1 MNYEQILKDIPD
13 KRQDKDTTSLKF
25 KKDLIEFFG
34 EDWKD
39 KTCLEIGT
47 NRGYTTRILSFLFKK
62 VITCEYDS
70 ELVSF
75 AKNVNKDRD
84 NIEFLQK
91 DVYQSTWDFEN
102 IDVSF
107 IDCVHEYA
115 NVMHDIQKSLQLVKS
130 NKEMILVF
138 DDYGLPKPPHREKDV
153 KDAVDQYVD
162 EHPSFDLVKY
172 IGEDKGSDCRPGK
185 ILKAEEGVIC
195 KYRNIPLQNFYRI
208 LDNEL
213 HIVDNVAQLG
223 FEKSEG
229 LRIPDEY
236 LDKREFMVM
245 RTAHGIGDWGI
256 ISAMPRLLKEKYSD
270 CKVYVPSKKLLKK
283 LFGKDHDNV
292 HVVFDNN
299 PFVDEFVDEMS
310 GDVFHDHYRIYDKDN
325 TDIPLI
331 KQMLEFWQ
339 FTEEEMSDSQ
349 PEMYWSDEEKMFGDK
364 IILEHI
370 EGGKF
375 EWPSPIPNFGCLLI
389 SDRFG
394 TQYGKH
400 HQETYDRDVQN
411 FTNVLTE
418 HQLPYFYWS
427 AKPIS
432 ETPFNWINKVLDMKN
447 IDLRIQLYI
456 KSKAKVN
463 LSNQCGTNHLVVR
476 YSKCYESQRQFP
488 LSHNFVE
495 GEIYL

>member
-1 MNYEQILKDIPD
+1 MNFEQILKDIPD

-70 ELVSF
+70 ELVNF

-292 HVVFDNN
+292 NVVFDNN
-299 PFVDEFVDEMS
+299 PFVDEFVDEIK
-310 GDVFHDHYRIYDKDN
+310 GDVFHDHYRIYDKN
-325 TDIPLI
+325 NPNIPLI
-331 KQMLEFWQ
+331 KQMLEFWD
-339 FTEEEMSDSQ
+339 FTDKEMMDSQ
-349 PEMYWSDEEKMFGDK
+349 PEMYWSFEEQELGNS
-364 IILEHI
+364 IIREAADDS
-370 EGGKF
+370 E
-375 EWPSPIPNFGCLLI
+375 FGCLLI

-400 HQETYDRDVQN
+400 HQETYDKDVQN
-411 FTNVLTE
+411 FMNILTE
-418 HQLPYFYWS
+418 
-427 AKPIS
+427 
-432 ETPFNWINKVLDMKN
+432 
-447 IDLRIQLYI
+447 
-456 KSKAKVN
+456 
-463 LSNQCGTNHLVVR
+463 
-476 YSKCYESQRQFP
+476 
-488 LSHNFVE
+488 
-495 GEIYL
+495 

>member
-1 MNYEQILKDIPD
+1 MNFEQILKDIPD

-70 ELVSF
+70 ELVNF

-292 HVVFDNN
+292 NVVFDNN
-299 PFVDEFVDEMS
+299 PFVDEFVDEIK
-310 GDVFHDHYRIYDKDN
+310 GDVFHDHYRIYDKN
-325 TDIPLI
+325 NPNIPLI
-331 KQMLEFWQ
+331 KQMLEFWD
-339 FTEEEMSDSQ
+339 FTDKEMMDSQ
-349 PEMYWSDEEKMFGDK
+349 PEMYWSFEEQELGNG
-364 IILEHI
+364 IIREAADDS
-370 EGGKF
+370 E
-375 EWPSPIPNFGCLLI
+375 FGCLLI

-400 HQETYDRDVQN
+400 HQETYDKDVQN
-411 FTNVLTE
+411 FMNILTE
-418 HQLPYFYWS
+418 YQIPYFYYT
-427 AKPIS
+427 AKPI
-432 ETPFNWINKVLDMKN
+432 EKTEFNWINKLLDMRH
-447 IDLRIQLYI
+447 IDLRVQLYI
-456 KSKAKVN
+456 KSRAKIN
-463 LSNQCGTNHLVVR
+463 LSNQCGTNQMMVR
-476 YSKCYESQRQFP
+476 YSKCFESQRQFP
-488 LSHNFVE
+488 ISHNFVE

>member
-1 MNYEQILKDIPD
+1 MNFEQILKDIPD

-70 ELVSF
+70 ELVNF

-292 HVVFDNN
+292 NVVFDNN
-299 PFVDEFVDEMS
+299 PFVDEFVDEIK
-310 GDVFHDHYRIYDKDN
+310 GDVFHDHYRIYDKN
-325 TDIPLI
+325 NPNIPLI
-331 KQMLEFWQ
+331 KQMLEFWD
-339 FTEEEMSDSQ
+339 FTDKEMMDSQ
-349 PEMYWSDEEKMFGDK
+349 PEMYWSFEEQELGNS
-364 IILEHI
+364 IIREAADDS
-370 EGGKF
+370 E
-375 EWPSPIPNFGCLLI
+375 FGCLLI

-400 HQETYDRDVQN
+400 HQETYDKDVQN
-411 FTNVLTE
+411 FMNILTDR
-418 HQLPYFYWS
+418 
-427 AKPIS
+427 K
-432 ETPFNWINKVLDMKN
+432 TDRKN
-447 IDLRIQLYI
+447 R
-456 KSKAKVN
+456 V
-463 LSNQCGTNHLVVR
+463 
-476 YSKCYESQRQFP
+476 
-488 LSHNFVE
+488 
-495 GEIYL
+495 